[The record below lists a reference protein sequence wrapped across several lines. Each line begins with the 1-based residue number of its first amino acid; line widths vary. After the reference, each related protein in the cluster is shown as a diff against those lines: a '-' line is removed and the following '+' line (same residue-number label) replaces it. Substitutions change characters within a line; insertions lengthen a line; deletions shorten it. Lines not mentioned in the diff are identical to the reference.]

1 MLFNSNNGAKIE
13 YIIAGLGNP
22 GLQYAA
28 TRHNTGFRAIDYIAA
43 KCNTKIDK
51 LKHKALTGRC
61 VIGDK
66 GVLLLKPQTFMNLS
80 GEAVADAAKFYKIP
94 VQNVIIIFDDC
105 SLPVGSHRL
114 RLKGSAGGH
123 NGIKSIIESLGS
135 DGFPRYKVGI
145 GEKPYP
151 DMDLADYVLGN
162 ITDDDEK
169 TMAEGFA
176 DLLPSLELLMGGQP
190 ERAMSRY
197 NK

>member
-1 MLFNSNNGAKIE
+1 MLFGASSQKIE

-28 TRHNTGFRAIDYIAA
+28 TRHNVGFMAVDSIAKHYDA
-43 KCNTKIDK
+43 KLDK

-61 VIGDK
+61 VINGR

-80 GEAVADAAKFYKIP
+80 GEAIADVARFYKVP
-94 VQNVIIIFDDC
+94 PQNIIVIFDDC
-105 SLPVGSHRL
+105 SLPIGSHRM

-123 NGIKSIIESLGS
+123 NGIKSIISCLGT
-135 DGFPRYKVGI
+135 DAFPRFKVGI
-145 GEKPYP
+145 GEKPYH

-162 ITDDDEK
+162 IPLPDSDK
-169 TMAEGFA
+169 IAEGFE
-176 DLLPSLELLMGGQP
+176 DLPPAIELFISGNS
-190 ERAMSRY
+190 EKAMSRY